1 MNYNTH
7 MCPICGKHQ
16 FPSDCNYEVC
26 PYCGWQNDSVMN
38 DDPSYWGGAN
48 ALCQLDHRL
57 RYFYYLSKNPK
68 YHYARDGYPDVL
80 QIEEMKCPVCSQMRF
95 MPLRW
100 DEIYCG
106 VVPSDVHCQYCG
118 WNYDLKQM
126 ESPDLKNGA
135 NEMSLNEY
143 RDWYANK
150 IAEDPEYVYFNEQTD
165 KYVPTPHKCPVCA
178 KYQFS
183 DKASFEVCSFCG
195 WEDDIV
201 QLSNPDFVGG
211 ANKLSLRQYRKEY
224 KKIIKEDPSYRWDK
238 HK

>member
-1 MNYNTH
+1 
-7 MCPICGKHQ
+7 
-16 FPSDCNYEVC
+16 
-26 PYCGWQNDSVMN
+26 
-38 DDPSYWGGAN
+38 
-48 ALCQLDHRL
+48 
-57 RYFYYLSKNPK
+57 
-68 YHYARDGYPDVL
+68 
-80 QIEEMKCPVCSQMRF
+80 
-95 MPLRW
+95 
-100 DEIYCG
+100 
-106 VVPSDVHCQYCG
+106 
-118 WNYDLKQM
+118 M

-143 RDWYANK
+143 RDWYAKK

-178 KYQFS
+178 KYKFS
-183 DKASFEVCSFCG
+183 DKASFEVCSFSG

-201 QLSNPDFVGG
+201 QLSNPDFAGG